1 MITAYHRP
9 RTMNEALKLLRN
21 PGVVPLGGGTILS
34 QPQEE
39 QIEVVDLQS
48 LALNS
53 VLRKG
58 NDVLLGATSTL
69 QQLIEFDAIPQA
81 MRTALRLEAPINL
94 RNSGTV
100 GGTLATCDGRSPF
113 ATCLLA
119 LDATVQIISFQPK
132 GIDPSRSRTGY
143 GGKDEIKIGDY
154 LILRPHGLITGLSFP
169 SSKFS
174 FECVSRTP
182 SDKPLICAA
191 LSRWNSGRT
200 RLALGGFG
208 KIPVL
213 AMDGTDSDE
222 IVLAA
227 RNACRE
233 AMDEWASAEYR
244 VQTAAILANRCL
256 NALQ

>member
-9 RTMNEALKLLRN
+9 RTMNEALKLLRT
-21 PGVVPLGGGTILS
+21 PGAIPLGGGTMLS
-34 QPQEE
+34 RPREE
-39 QIEVVDLQS
+39 RIEVVDLQS

-53 VLRKG
+53 VVRKG

-69 QQLIEFDAIPQA
+69 QQLIESDAIREA
-81 MRTALRLEAPINL
+81 IRTALRLEAPLNL

-119 LDATVQIISFQPK
+119 LDATIQIIPLPPGGTGSSK
-132 GIDPSRSRTGY
+132 SRTGRMEK
-143 GGKDEIKIGDY
+143 GQMKIGEY

-169 SSKFS
+169 STKFS
-174 FECVSRTP
+174 FEYVSRTP

-208 KIPVL
+208 KSPVL
-213 AMDGTDSDE
+213 AMDGAEPDGIDP
-222 IVLAA
+222 AA
-227 RNACRE
+227 RNACRG
-233 AMDEWASAEYR
+233 ATDEWAGAEYR
-244 VQTAAILANRCL
+244 VQTAAILAMRCF
-256 NALQ
+256 NSLQ